1 MTCGTCGSGNTAYVA
16 EAFADICTNCG
27 TLVDAQQV
35 ELYVDST
42 NELEGQIGRSYYAGP
57 STLKGV
63 YGNRSL
69 AGQGNKELY
78 DRNNKNAAHKAI
90 QNLLTSLQHPGLVPR
105 ARNVF
110 DQSMKAGQ
118 FRWGKTSKLVEGA
131 AVAVALRE
139 NDRSETLIDIAVR
152 LSVSLTSLARMFGKI
167 KTLLSLNL
175 PPNDAVLLL
184 PNLLKTISTLAEAPS
199 ELAPAL
205 QRYLQTI
212 SITDVSRFAASLSAL
227 CQRVSLTHQ
236 RAASPVACALVI
248 AAFEGVC
255 GRPMP
260 EYHNLIAKLAS
271 QIGFAKTTIMERYRE
286 IGRLVHDWKTNL
298 PWVDSAKNKSAR
310 GVAGRESNARWM
322 KDVVTFQQSLWKASL
337 GHTDSPA
344 EDSPEVLLLDDD
356 SDDTFF
362 EVLKDSDETPT
373 DFDATAIN
381 PAKTAP
387 QPADE
392 GTRKRV
398 CPARD
403 PDTWMTNAGRPDA
416 YVRRLKR
423 PEAYHRKI
431 FQDAAASVLSYAP
444 HSSSSSQSSVPASS
458 ASHVLRSQLLAD
470 PSSLYGQRVL
480 SRLAMLAASKG
491 GEQFVDDD
499 DLFEPGEMDALFR
512 DEEEMEALK
521 DRWAVEGMSLEEED
535 INGSER
541 DGAQRNDVLGELGS
555 PSDWDAGLEKVAED
569 TEEIVGDW
577 RPLSP

>member
-1 MTCGTCGSGNTAYVA
+1 
-16 EAFADICTNCG
+16 
-27 TLVDAQQV
+27 
-35 ELYVDST
+35 
-42 NELEGQIGRSYYAGP
+42 
-57 STLKGV
+57 
-63 YGNRSL
+63 
-69 AGQGNKELY
+69 
-78 DRNNKNAAHKAI
+78 
-90 QNLLTSLQHPGLVPR
+90 
-105 ARNVF
+105 
-110 DQSMKAGQ
+110 
-118 FRWGKTSKLVEGA
+118 
-131 AVAVALRE
+131 
-139 NDRSETLIDIAVR
+139 
-152 LSVSLTSLARMFGKI
+152 MFGKI

-184 PNLLKTISTLAEAPS
+184 PNLLKTVSTLAEAPS

-205 QRYLQTI
+205 QRYLQAI
-212 SITDVSRFAASLSAL
+212 STTDVSRFAASLSAL

-255 GRPMP
+255 GKPMP
-260 EYHNLIAKLAS
+260 EHHNLIAKLAS

-337 GHTDSPA
+337 GHTNSLA

-362 EVLKDSDETPT
+362 EVLKDSDEIPH

-381 PAKTAP
+381 PTETAPASSLSSPPQKRRRIESP

-444 HSSSSSQSSVPASS
+444 HSSSSSQFSVPASS

-521 DRWAVEGMSLEEED
+521 DRWAVEGAPLEEED
-535 INGSER
+535 INGSGR
-541 DGAQRNDVLGELGS
+541 DGAQRNDVLGGLGS
-555 PSDWDAGLEKVAED
+555 PNDWDADLEQIAED